1 MLHKLTLFVLTYQRQ
16 NFAQRLMRYW
26 SGQKP
31 QVIVIDGSKNP
42 IEASQ
47 IRDLGDNI
55 KYIHNPVSIYQRLR
69 SGLSMISTEY
79 VALAGDDE
87 FFIPSALSACIKML
101 DEDKELVAC
110 CGRCL
115 GFYPEKNQVLGTQVY
130 PALSGYSIVDDDPLI
145 RVQRHME
152 SYEVSQI
159 YAVCR
164 TKSWTQA
171 FDQITLREFPFFAA
185 GEIQFEMCMSFAGKS
200 MVIPN
205 LMWLRS
211 LGENAP
217 IRYTD
222 TDVSL
227 NPSKRFPQ
235 WWRDNSNKKQHDEFI
250 DIMIGAFSL
259 LNEKSEYNYSAAVIA
274 GCEAFIR
281 ETYNDLLPLPRK
293 NLYYFLRRRLAL
305 VLPIGLKSRIK
316 QLFRPAKEDLSE
328 PKTMLAVPEDL
339 RASEDLSE
347 PKTMLAVAEDL
358 RASGVEIDFP
368 ALKEIEQVILDF
380 HRNSFTSDPPIQI

>member
-1 MLHKLTLFVLTYQRQ
+1 MLHKLTLFVLSYQRQ

-31 QVIVIDGSKNP
+31 QVILIDGSKNP

-55 KYIHNPVSIYQRLR
+55 KYIHNPVGIYQRLR

-87 FFIPSALSACIKML
+87 FYIPSALSACIKML

-130 PALSGYSIVDDDPLI
+130 PRLSGYSVVDDDPLI

-171 FDQITLREFPFFAA
+171 FDQITLREFPVFAA

-211 LGENAP
+211 IGENTP

-222 TDVSL
+222 TDASL
-227 NPSKRFPQ
+227 NPSKRFTQ

-274 GCEAFIR
+274 GCEAFISFA
-281 ETYNDLLPLPRK
+281 ETYNGLLPLPLR
-293 NLYYFLRRRLAL
+293 NLYFFLRRRLAL

-316 QLFRPAKEDLSE
+316 QLFRPAIEELSE
-328 PKTMLAVPEDL
+328 PKTMLA
-339 RASEDLSE
+339 A
-347 PKTMLAVAEDL
+347 AEDL

-380 HRNSFTSDPPIQI
+380 HR